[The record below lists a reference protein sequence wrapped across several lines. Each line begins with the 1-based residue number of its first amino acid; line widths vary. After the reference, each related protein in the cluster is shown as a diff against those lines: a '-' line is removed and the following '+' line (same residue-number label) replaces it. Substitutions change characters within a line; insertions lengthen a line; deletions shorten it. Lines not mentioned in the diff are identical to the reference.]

1 MSTKF
6 VAVRV
11 NHFAN
16 GQSIEVQTVYNK
28 ANGWSHYDALKVEHD
43 IAKRFGWEV
52 YEVYIKPYDEN
63 DKPTNES
70 HEWQDA

>member
-16 GQSIEVQTVYNK
+16 GQSIEVPTVYNK

-52 YEVYIKPYDEN
+52 Y
-63 DKPTNES
+63 
-70 HEWQDA
+70 